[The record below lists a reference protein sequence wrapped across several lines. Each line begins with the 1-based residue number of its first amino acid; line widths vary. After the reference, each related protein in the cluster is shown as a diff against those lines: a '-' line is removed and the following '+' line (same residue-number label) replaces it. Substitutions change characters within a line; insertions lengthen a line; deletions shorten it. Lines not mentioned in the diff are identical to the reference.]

1 MQRDPTINRIV
12 VFEDGA
18 MSKSVPNFRRLDPDR
33 PDVAILIEAM
43 LRARE
48 VTAARSWSATQE
60 PITEAWWTDVLA
72 DPRARRRHASQSLQS
87 QSGNR
92 MLVERAYYTLA
103 DEPHA
108 TILVACAKC
117 PWQAEFS
124 RAELIAIYGA
134 ECPLPNLL
142 ELLMAPGCSKI
153 KNQWDRCGVYYVNP
167 IDGGR

>member
-1 MQRDPTINRIV
+1 
-12 VFEDGA
+12 
-18 MSKSVPNFRRLDPDR
+18 
-33 PDVAILIEAM
+33 
-43 LRARE
+43 
-48 VTAARSWSATQE
+48 
-60 PITEAWWTDVLA
+60 
-72 DPRARRRHASQSLQS
+72 
-87 QSGNR
+87 

-103 DEPHA
+103 DEPLA

-117 PWQAEFS
+117 PWHAEFS

-142 ELLMAPGCSKI
+142 EHLMVPGCSKI